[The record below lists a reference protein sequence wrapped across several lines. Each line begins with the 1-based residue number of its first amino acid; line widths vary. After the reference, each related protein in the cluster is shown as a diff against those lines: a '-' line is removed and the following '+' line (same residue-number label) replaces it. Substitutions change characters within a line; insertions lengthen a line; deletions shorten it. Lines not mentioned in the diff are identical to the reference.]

1 MEEIKVNKYQTP
13 ITEELLK
20 KYPQEVQDS
29 FMEFVMTVPFIK
41 NLIST
46 KRQYAKDRPRDK
58 RGRIVVDLSNP
69 HILENMDYFRPAA
82 LHYQKYGTY
91 TNLKPNRNPNSP
103 YGKWIREEVRR
114 CWEGYV
120 RPSDGEWVTGYMYF
134 YLNYVPMMVT
144 KASSDPTKRRAS
156 RVEGFPEV
164 WEATYWRFHYIDQ
177 ARNGGMY
184 NSFEGGNHGVELSK
198 RGSGK
203 AHPYDTDVFTP
214 QGLRK
219 WGDLQIGDYVY
230 GDDGKPTQIIDI
242 PFDDKAPIYRLTLK
256 DGRTIEASEGHL
268 WKVYRHNR
276 GIEILSTK
284 ELLSV
289 YKAKRKVSYRNPLG
303 VEYTCGIV
311 RNQGVDMSYQP
322 IGIDPYT
329 MGLILG
335 DGCFRTPD
343 YNSCISYT
351 CQDSDAGYIIPLIP
365 YEVKKKKTKYSYSI
379 VIPDAAKYLDA
390 LGLWMHKSEDKFIP
404 EVYLHNSREVRK
416 ELLMGLI
423 DSDGYVSNA
432 SHPMNGYQISV
443 SSKRFADDI
452 IWLCRSLGYNVSN
465 ASKHPWYYNKNKER
479 VYGLTSYRINIYT
492 DDVLSNLPRK
502 NNVCSNS
509 VYSRS
514 KQNST
519 RIVNIE
525 YVGEKQA
532 KCITVDNVSHCYLV
546 GDFITTHNSFVLASI
561 MAHNLL
567 LGESSEAHKRT
578 TTILTA
584 YLREYLAEK
593 DGTFSKFTPIKSF
606 LAEHT
611 QFPRRMLTD
620 SPNKMSW
627 KSGYKDKLTGAD
639 MGDQNIVLG
648 LSSKDDV
655 GKIRGKRGYILFEEF
670 GSFPNLIEIY
680 NNVRDGMKEG
690 KYVYGFAYLVGCVC
704 ADTMVWTIN
713 GRNIPIQQLQ
723 KEDGII
729 GYSSQAGYDEYKG
742 IYSTGV
748 TKEPIAKM
756 LEPHTKECVEI
767 TLSSGNILRCSI
779 DHPVLTLTK
788 HTPRIKG
795 TNCRNIYYTSDFVR
809 AKDLKVGQR
818 VCELREIGVFGD
830 DTLFDAR
837 FVGMMIGDGTYRYD
851 DTPKYCSEDAELQAY
866 VEDKYDT
873 TCYKSNVGK
882 SGKTYKEYRV
892 RNICPKLRQIGIF
905 GQVKK
910 DKRLPSN
917 YQTLTK
923 EDSALL
929 LSGLYDTDGSV
940 FFKGRD
946 SAAYLVQS
954 NREILEQVQLLWRK
968 FGVNCSISE
977 IHPHS
982 KSHLVHGHL
991 IKNNGSWFTLTIA
1004 GRENLPNAA
1013 KTLSLLVPYK
1023 AKTLKECADWF
1034 AHNKSL
1040 TPSRQPKEYI
1050 THKIVSIKSIGEQTV
1065 YNLSAAFSHTY
1076 LANNII
1082 THNTAGDKDSDFH
1095 GAQELVYNPKGYDVY
1110 AIPNVWDKPN
1120 QGRPLF
1126 AFFTPAYVNLK
1137 GFYNKDG
1144 VSDVVGGLLHLL
1156 TDRYK
1161 AKYETGDPRTII
1173 KVVSNMPVTP
1183 AEAIIQGGISQF
1195 PVTDIEARLL
1205 EIKSNPNFYDNTYV
1219 GQFAITD
1226 NKVEFVP
1233 TSDTP
1238 IRYFQQK
1245 DNKNMPGAVEIYE
1258 MPQLDSSGKVYENR
1272 YIAGADP
1279 YDNDEST
1286 TTSLGSI
1293 LMLDLWTDRI
1303 VAEYTGR
1310 PQMADDYFE
1319 ICRRMCLFYNA
1330 RLNYENNKKG
1340 LFSHFSTM
1348 NSTYLLTDVLE
1359 ILVDKQMMKPG
1370 GYGNTAKGTNA
1381 SQAINGWARQL
1392 INKWLLTPQTTI
1404 VTENNEEKEVTK
1416 HNLNFIK
1423 NMALLIELSQWNP
1436 LGNFDRVSA
1445 LGMLM
1450 LLREDKLRLM
1460 GGKFDREKQEEK
1472 DPNDPQNDDFF
1483 KDNYPYEEE

>member
-58 RGRIVVDLSNP
+58 KGRIIVDLSNP

-322 IGIDPYT
+322 VGIDPYT

-546 GDFITTHNSFVLASI
+546 GDFITTHNSFCLSAI

-690 KYVYGFAYLVGCVC
+690 KYVYGFAYLVG
-704 ADTMVWTIN
+704 
-713 GRNIPIQQLQ
+713 
-723 KEDGII
+723 
-729 GYSSQAGYDEYKG
+729 
-742 IYSTGV
+742 
-748 TKEPIAKM
+748 
-756 LEPHTKECVEI
+756 
-767 TLSSGNILRCSI
+767 
-779 DHPVLTLTK
+779 
-788 HTPRIKG
+788 
-795 TNCRNIYYTSDFVR
+795 
-809 AKDLKVGQR
+809 
-818 VCELREIGVFGD
+818 
-830 DTLFDAR
+830 
-837 FVGMMIGDGTYRYD
+837 
-851 DTPKYCSEDAELQAY
+851 
-866 VEDKYDT
+866 
-873 TCYKSNVGK
+873 
-882 SGKTYKEYRV
+882 
-892 RNICPKLRQIGIF
+892 
-905 GQVKK
+905 
-910 DKRLPSN
+910 
-917 YQTLTK
+917 
-923 EDSALL
+923 
-929 LSGLYDTDGSV
+929 
-940 FFKGRD
+940 
-946 SAAYLVQS
+946 
-954 NREILEQVQLLWRK
+954 
-968 FGVNCSISE
+968 
-977 IHPHS
+977 
-982 KSHLVHGHL
+982 
-991 IKNNGSWFTLTIA
+991 
-1004 GRENLPNAA
+1004 
-1013 KTLSLLVPYK
+1013 
-1023 AKTLKECADWF
+1023 
-1034 AHNKSL
+1034 
-1040 TPSRQPKEYI
+1040 
-1050 THKIVSIKSIGEQTV
+1050 
-1065 YNLSAAFSHTY
+1065 
-1076 LANNII
+1076 
-1082 THNTAGDKDSDFH
+1082 TAGDKDSDFH

-1460 GGKFDREKQEEK
+1460 GGKFDREKQDEK